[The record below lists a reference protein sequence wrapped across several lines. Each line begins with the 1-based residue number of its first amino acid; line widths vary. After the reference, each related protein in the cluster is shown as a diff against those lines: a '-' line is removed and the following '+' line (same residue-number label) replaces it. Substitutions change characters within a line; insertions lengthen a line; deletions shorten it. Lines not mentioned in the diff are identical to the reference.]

1 MGVGVMTVLPVSV
14 QRGCLRLKIVVS
26 TLVMSF
32 VRESVDR
39 SGSSSSNLPHTRLDL
54 SKNIERSV

>member
-1 MGVGVMTVLPVSV
+1 MTVLPVSV